1 MNTMSDWLVINIE
14 SLEKNG
20 TIMTTTAVSP
30 VIMRHFFQFNCH
42 LNVMTVDSGRWTVDS
57 GGEIRMWDTV
67 LRQSTS
73 WESVVGRM
81 CNERATPRAAFFCWT
96 NIVFIQILFPTTL
109 LSPPPFLLPH
119 LQYWDREDLTSSQ
132 QIWVNFKQWMR
143 THQNQWASIK
153 HPEFTVHIQTMQ
165 ASSLFVWSVIAWNIN
180 KYLLFRFLMRGC
192 TSHPVILP
200 PHD

>member
-1 MNTMSDWLVINIE
+1 M
-14 SLEKNG
+14 
-20 TIMTTTAVSP
+20 A
-30 VIMRHFFQFNCH
+30 
-42 LNVMTVDSGRWTVDS
+42 VDSGQWTVEEKSGCETLDS
-57 GGEIRMWDTV
+57 DSQRLERV
-67 LRQSTS
+67 L
-73 WESVVGRM
+73 WEECVMSEQHLALHSSAGL
-81 CNERATPRAAFFCWT
+81 
-96 NIVFIQILFPTTL
+96 IVFSFKYY
-109 LSPPPFLLPH
+109 SPPPCSLLHPSCFLIFNT
-119 LQYWDREDLTSSQ
+119 ETSSQ

-143 THQNQWASIK
+143 THQNPWASIK

>member
-1 MNTMSDWLVINIE
+1 
-14 SLEKNG
+14 
-20 TIMTTTAVSP
+20 MTV
-30 VIMRHFFQFNCH
+30 
-42 LNVMTVDSGRWTVDS
+42 VDSGQWRRNQDVRHWTQTV
-57 GGEIRMWDTV
+57 TV
-67 LRQSTS
+67 LRVL
-73 WESVVGRM
+73 WEECVMSEQHLALHSSAGL
-81 CNERATPRAAFFCWT
+81 
-96 NIVFIQILFPTTL
+96 IVFSFKYYSPPHM

-119 LQYWDREDLTSSQ
+119 LQYWDRQDLTSSQ

-143 THQNQWASIK
+143 THQNPWASIK